1 VYRVVATDLDGTLLR
16 TDKTISEETI
26 AEFARISG
34 KGVFFIPSTGRT
46 HRELPA
52 AIRDLPFLHYA
63 LCCNGAAVYDYKEK
77 RYIYEETIPYELALE
92 LLEYTKSI
100 PVYESVV
107 VKGERICKGDD
118 EGNICEYIR
127 NRAVKDI
134 LFNFTGACDVKAAF
148 AEKRMDAQK
157 LLLYLDDRA
166 DREAVIRDLRERFP
180 QLEISSSGP
189 IYIEVNVKGVDKGKA
204 LGNFCRMLNIPLE
217 ETIAFGDAEND
228 LTMLDAAGLAVV
240 VENGTEEAK
249 RHADLIC
256 PSNNE
261 DGVKAALQ
269 KLI

>member
-1 VYRVVATDLDGTLLR
+1 MYRVVATDLDGTLLR